1 VVIIVTGSVKAR
13 PDALDDAVRHSLEH
27 VRRSRL
33 EPGCRL
39 HSVHHDVEDPNRLVF
54 VEHWADRDALRAH
67 FAVPASGAFVQA
79 LSELA
84 AEPPTLEI
92 YEAVPVTL

>member
-1 VVIIVTGSVKAR
+1 MILVTGSVKAR
-13 PDALDDAVRHSLEH
+13 PETLAETLQLSLEH

-33 EPGCRL
+33 EPGCLL

-54 VEHWADRDALRAH
+54 IEHWVDRDALTKH
-67 FAVPASGAFVQA
+67 FGVPASGAFA
-79 LSELA
+79 KAARDLA

-92 YEAVPVTL
+92 YDAEPLAL